1 MGQNLLAIPIMREEP
16 FILRKTADREKTEI
30 VAVLF
35 LSMAAWSGR
44 LPSSGYIR
52 SAPPQHHATAHN
64 SASGRS
70 RYSTETYQD

>member
-35 LSMAAWSGR
+35 LSMAAWNGR
-44 LPSSGYIR
+44 GSAKSPSSGGSSLR
-52 SAPPQHHATAHN
+52 FPTGSTATHL
-64 SASGRS
+64 
-70 RYSTETYQD
+70 